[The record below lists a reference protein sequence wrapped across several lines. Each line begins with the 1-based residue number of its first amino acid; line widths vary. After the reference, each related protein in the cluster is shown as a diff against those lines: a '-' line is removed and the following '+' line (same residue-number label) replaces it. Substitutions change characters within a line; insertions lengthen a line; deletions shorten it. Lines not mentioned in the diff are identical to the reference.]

1 MRKSGI
7 GWFIGVGLVAMFFT
21 SCSFMVK
28 EKKTSTPLPADYF
41 SKGKELEMASAI
53 YNNNLDSVRLLIQE
67 GVDINKLSGGGMTY
81 LYFALM
87 RKEYDIMKLLL
98 ENGANPNIAN
108 NFYSKPGYQK
118 EGYSEEK
125 ELGVCLE
132 TSGDPYYEIKYMK
145 LLIEYGANVNDTIG
159 ITPLE
164 ASCHDN
170 SQSKEKIKYLV
181 EHGADINYCISGVS
195 IIGNQASIYNW
206 GMVLFLLNLG
216 ANPMS
221 DIDPDFN
228 VASAVQDY
236 YDEGFDLDS
245 ENGKMAQEVKRRLEQ
260 RGIKFPYHPK
270 SQATSPESRK

>member
-1 MRKSGI
+1 MRHI
-7 GWFIGVGLVAMFFT
+7 ILFFISIFLT
-21 SCSFMVK
+21 SCSFMIN
-28 EKKTSTPLPADYF
+28 EKRANGPLPTDYF
-41 SKGKELEMASAI
+41 SKGIELEMASAI
-53 YNNNLDSVRLLIQE
+53 YNNNLDSVRLLIKE
-67 GVDINKLSGGGMTY
+67 GVDINKLSEGGMTY

-98 ENGANPNIAN
+98 ENGANPNIVN

-164 ASCHDN
+164 ASFHDN
-170 SQSKEKIKYLV
+170 SQSKEKNKYLV

-195 IIGNQASIYNW
+195 IIGSQASIYNW

-245 ENGKMAQEVKRRLEQ
+245 QNGKMAQEVKRRLEQ
-260 RGIKFPYHPK
+260 RGVKFPYHPNSYTTPSENK
-270 SQATSPESRK
+270 K